1 MTRGKIEKR
10 GLRQRKIRPV
20 ILIVTEG
27 SQTEPKYFE
36 HFRTRQKNINIR
48 IVGARSSAGE
58 TDYVSL
64 VRKAIDYQNKNQI
77 SIAKGDSIWVVA
89 DGDVNYNNPNPVDNK
104 NQQLQRA
111 RKMALARGIQIIIS
125 NPCFEFWYLMHFQYT
140 TKFLKSYDEVK
151 NILNKY
157 LPEYEKTTDVYENL
171 KAYTT
176 DAIQRAGKLEQY
188 HQQNGEALPLGIAVN
203 PFTEVGKLVEKI
215 I

>member
-36 HFRTRQKNINIR
+36 HFRTRQKNIDIR

>member
-1 MTRGKIEKR
+1 
-10 GLRQRKIRPV
+10 
-20 ILIVTEG
+20 
-27 SQTEPKYFE
+27 
-36 HFRTRQKNINIR
+36 
-48 IVGARSSAGE
+48 
-58 TDYVSL
+58 
-64 VRKAIDYQNKNQI
+64 
-77 SIAKGDSIWVVA
+77 
-89 DGDVNYNNPNPVDNK
+89 
-104 NQQLQRA
+104 
-111 RKMALARGIQIIIS
+111 
-125 NPCFEFWYLMHFQYT
+125 MHFQYT